1 MSCRHSGLPAADAAA
16 RKARG
21 YLIRSGWRRIP
32 PPSWIKTT
40 LYLYGHNVRV
50 WYQSVDALWYSSAG
64 SRLLRIVMVRDP
76 RGHRRDDCF
85 FSTDLTLK
93 PPQILETFGLRWPL
107 ELCFR
112 DVKQFLGFED
122 PQNRVSKA
130 TQRTAPLIFFIYDL
144 ALLWYAQSG

>member
-1 MSCRHSGLPAADAAA
+1 MSCRHSELPTADAAA

-32 PPSWIKTT
+32 TPSWIKTT

-64 SRLLRIVMVRDP
+64 SRLPRMVMVHDP
-76 RGHRRDDCF
+76 GGRRPDDCF

-93 PPQILETFGLRWPL
+93 PSTDTRSLCSAPATGGLLPRCETVP
-107 ELCFR
+107 
-112 DVKQFLGFED
+112 
-122 PQNRVSKA
+122 
-130 TQRTAPLIFFIYDL
+130 
-144 ALLWYAQSG
+144 